1 MTSGPGCGPAPL
13 SPQPALTRIRL
24 ASDNPGVK
32 GRLAGIVLR
41 AHFLDRHLALRFAE
55 NGDDLFFVES
65 TSFYFCMGSAA
76 DLYFSSVQFF
86 GSGQNGLILC
96 DHLKYALTRW
106 HFSNY
111 PRSMIDKIFVFSVTW
126 LLAGLLSAQTIVQK
140 TVADSSADF
149 LQSFPAEGVPDA
161 KGWNYGWYDL
171 AADADNIYNYEAD
184 FQQFANG
191 QTRGNGFGVVA
202 SGGPWTSV
210 NAENKGH
217 PHGGGAEQW
226 PIRRYTVEAGTPSDA
241 TINWLLAA
249 DNAGGSGTTLNV
261 YRNGNEIATATTRQA
276 AGLSGSVE
284 VEDLS
289 VGDVIDF
296 ALTPV
301 GDDGSNSQ
309 GSDGSFFGG
318 TVTTT
323 FETQGVV
330 ADTVA
335 DFSGQ
340 QGEGGW
346 TYGYLDAFTNNQPA
360 VGDDHGGTFT
370 AFDGGYWN
378 GSKWDF
384 PSNPPWTEITN
395 VGGHPASGPT
405 EQWATRRWTVP
416 ETEEGDLLVEF
427 DLVKPN
433 NAGGTTVFV
442 MHNGTVVNSVQTNGA
457 LVEDWVKISSVSA
470 DDTIDIALSPL
481 FNGNAA
487 DGSDASNFSAKIHL
501 LVTEVDLDSDGLPDA
516 WEETYS
522 PGDLSKLSGLGDADF
537 DNDGSTD
544 LAEYIA
550 GTDPTFDPDT
560 DADGLPDVWEEN
572 YSPGDLTK
580 LSGLGDVDFDD
591 DGLTD
596 LAEYNAETDPT
607 NGDSDG
613 DGLEDGA
620 EIATHNTDPLK
631 SDTDGDLLSDG
642 DEVNSS
648 GTSPLLADSDSDGL
662 SDKDEIDEWET
673 DPLVSNLIGDSVTE
687 FSGVQGQE
695 GWSYGYLDD
704 FNNNQPLIG
713 DAHGGRMNLFPADG
727 TNVRQA
733 DVNLWN
739 GTNWDFVANPPWT
752 TISNVGGHPASSP
765 TEQWATRQWTAAAA
779 DTGDILVSYNLSKP
793 NNGGGTT
800 LFIVHNGI
808 VVGSAQSNNV
818 GGVTDSVRINNVI
831 PGDTVDVAL
840 SPLFNGNAGDGGD
853 ASNFGAKIN
862 LLVAREPADADV
874 DGLEDSWENR
884 YTPDDLTQLSGL
896 DGADYDND
904 GSSDLA
910 EFEAGTDP
918 TDEDSD
924 DDGLKDGA
932 ETNTGVFVN
941 ADDAGTDPLSDDSD
955 SDGLKDNEEVAGIR
969 GPATDPTDDDTD
981 DDGLADGAEV
991 DTWQTNPIN
1000 ANTDG
1005 DSASDG
1011 EEVSLGFDPLDA
1023 VSDPATSLADSRTG
1037 FSGIQGEN
1045 GWNHGYRNL
1054 TADGGAQDYDPQS
1067 DFIAFSAGVWNGA
1080 NSKWDLGPNAPWTEL
1095 GKENTHPNGINN
1107 QNNGGMNWTVRRW
1120 TAGADVGAGK
1130 PVALR
1135 WNVRKASVGG
1145 TGVTGAVHINGVRMD
1160 SLTIAGNDRTGE
1172 VRTYYAN
1179 IFAGDT
1185 IDLILAPDGVGNDQA
1200 DGSDGS
1206 FNWITID
1213 GYIPPNPLQPD
1224 GSVFVPAATD
1234 DLSITN
1240 VVYNADSGT
1249 VTLTWPSVSGRIYA
1263 IDTSTGLSAEGTEGG
1278 WLEYDD
1284 SIPGVEGEASFVIV
1298 LGNPVPS
1305 ALFMRVRDIT
1315 NNE

>member
-1 MTSGPGCGPAPL
+1 
-13 SPQPALTRIRL
+13 
-24 ASDNPGVK
+24 
-32 GRLAGIVLR
+32 
-41 AHFLDRHLALRFAE
+41 
-55 NGDDLFFVES
+55 
-65 TSFYFCMGSAA
+65 
-76 DLYFSSVQFF
+76 
-86 GSGQNGLILC
+86 
-96 DHLKYALTRW
+96 
-106 HFSNY
+106 
-111 PRSMIDKIFVFSVTW
+111 MIDKIFVFSVTW

-395 VGGHPASGPT
+395 VGGHPAGGLT

>member
-1 MTSGPGCGPAPL
+1 
-13 SPQPALTRIRL
+13 
-24 ASDNPGVK
+24 
-32 GRLAGIVLR
+32 
-41 AHFLDRHLALRFAE
+41 
-55 NGDDLFFVES
+55 
-65 TSFYFCMGSAA
+65 
-76 DLYFSSVQFF
+76 
-86 GSGQNGLILC
+86 
-96 DHLKYALTRW
+96 
-106 HFSNY
+106 
-111 PRSMIDKIFVFSVTW
+111 MIDKIFVFSVTW

-1315 NNE
+1315 NDE

>member
-1 MTSGPGCGPAPL
+1 MKFFNSLFSITLLGL
-13 SPQPALTRIRL
+13 S
-24 ASDNPGVK
+24 
-32 GRLAGIVLR
+32 
-41 AHFLDRHLALRFAE
+41 
-55 NGDDLFFVES
+55 
-65 TSFYFCMGSAA
+65 
-76 DLYFSSVQFF
+76 
-86 GSGQNGLILC
+86 
-96 DHLKYALTRW
+96 
-106 HFSNY
+106 
-111 PRSMIDKIFVFSVTW
+111 
-126 LLAGLLSAQTIVQK
+126 LLSAQNNITKTI
-140 TVADSSADF
+140 ADSSADF
-149 LQSFPAEGVPDA
+149 VQSFPAEGVPDA
-161 KGWNYGWYDL
+161 NGWNYGWYDL
-171 AADADNIYNYEAD
+171 AADADNTYNYEAD
-184 FQQFANG
+184 FQQFADG
-191 QTRGNGFGVVA
+191 QTRGNGFGVV
-202 SGGPWTSV
+202 SGGSPWTSV
-210 NAENKGH
+210 AAENRGH
-217 PHGGGAEQW
+217 PQGGGSEQW
-226 PIRRYTVEAGTPSDA
+226 PIRRYTVEAGTPSNA
-241 TINWLLAA
+241 TINWSIAA
-249 DNAGGSGTTLNV
+249 DNTGGSGTTLNV

-284 VEDLS
+284 LNDLS

-309 GSDGSFFGG
+309 AADGSFFGG
-318 TVTTT
+318 NVTTS

-346 TYGYLDAFTNNQPA
+346 TYGYLDGFTNNQPA
-360 VGDDHGGTFT
+360 VGDDHGGNFT
-370 AFDGGYWN
+370 AFDAGFWN

-384 PSNPPWTEITN
+384 PSNPPWTEITE

-416 ETEEGDLLVEF
+416 ETEDGDLFVEF
-427 DLVKPN
+427 DLAKPN

-442 MHNGTVVNSVQTNGA
+442 MHNGKVVNSVQTSGA
-457 LVEDWVKISSVSA
+457 LVEDWVKVSRVNVG
-470 DDTIDIALSPL
+470 DTIDIALSPL
-481 FNGNAA
+481 FNGNAS
-487 DGSDASNFSAKIHL
+487 DGADASNFSAKIHL
-501 LVTEVDLDSDGLPDA
+501 LVVEADSDADGLPDA
-516 WEETYS
+516 WEETFS
-522 PGDLSKLSGLGDADF
+522 PGDLSKLSGLDDADF

-550 GTDPTFDPDT
+550 GTDPTFNPDT

-572 YSPGDLTK
+572 YSPGDLAK
-580 LSGLGDVDFDD
+580 LSGLGDVDFDN

-607 NGDSDG
+607 NEDSDG
-613 DGLEDGA
+613 DGLQDGA

-642 DEVNSS
+642 AEVNSS
-648 GTSPLLADSDSDGL
+648 GTDPLLADSDSDGL

-673 DPLVSNLIGDSVTE
+673 DPLDSNLIGDSVTE

-695 GWSYGYLDD
+695 GWSYGYLAD
-704 FNNNQPLIG
+704 FTNNQPQIG
-713 DAHGGRMNLFPADG
+713 DRHGGSMNLFPADG

-733 DVNLWN
+733 EVNLWN
-739 GTNWDFVANPPWT
+739 GTNWDFVGNPPWT
-752 TISNVGGHPASSP
+752 FITNVGGHPDGSNQAVG
-765 TEQWATRQWTAAAA
+765 ERWATRRWTAAAA

-800 LFIVHNGI
+800 LFVVHNGK
-808 VVGSAQSNNV
+808 VVSSAQSNNAA
-818 GGVTDSVRINNVI
+818 GVTDSVRIDNVI

-840 SPLFNGNAGDGGD
+840 SPLFNNNTTDGGD
-853 ASNFGAKIN
+853 SSNFGAKIN
-862 LLVAREPADADV
+862 LLFAREPSDADI
-874 DGLEDSWENR
+874 DGLEDAWETR
-884 YTPDDLTQLSGL
+884 YFPNDLTQLSGL

-910 EFEAGTDP
+910 EYEAGTDP

-924 DDGLKDGA
+924 DDGLKDGV
-932 ETNTGVFVN
+932 ETNTGNFVS
-941 ADDAGTDPLSDDSD
+941 ADNAGTDPLSDDSD
-955 SDGLKDNEEVAGIR
+955 GDGLKDNEEIAGTR
-969 GPATDPTDDDTD
+969 GPPSDPTDDDTD

-991 DTWQTNPIN
+991 DTWQTNPNN

-1011 EEVSLGFDPLDA
+1011 EEVALGFDPLDA

-1037 FSGIQGEN
+1037 FSGVQGEN

-1054 TADGGAQDYDPQS
+1054 TADGGAQDYDAQS
-1067 DFIAFSAGVWNGA
+1067 DFIAFSVDVWDGT

-1107 QNNGGMNWTVRRW
+1107 QNNGGMHWTVRRW

-1135 WNVRKASVGG
+1135 WNVRKASVGS
-1145 TGVTGAVHINGVRMD
+1145 TGVTGAVHINGVRVD
-1160 SLTIAGNDRTGE
+1160 SLVIAGNDRTGE

-1179 IFAGDT
+1179 IVAGDI
-1185 IDLILAPDGVGNDQA
+1185 IDFILAPDGLDGDQA

-1224 GSVFVPAATD
+1224 GSAFVPAATD
-1234 DLSITN
+1234 ELSISN
-1240 VVYNADSGT
+1240 IIYNPNSGT
-1249 VTLTWPSVSGRIYA
+1249 VTLTWPSVNGRTYA
-1263 IDTSTGLSAEGTEGG
+1263 IDTSTGLSAEGTDGG
-1278 WLEYDD
+1278 WAEYDD
-1284 SIPGVEGEASFVIV
+1284 SIPGVEGEARYVID
-1298 LGNPVPS
+1298 LGAPVPRF
-1305 ALFMRVRDIT
+1305 LYMRVRDIT